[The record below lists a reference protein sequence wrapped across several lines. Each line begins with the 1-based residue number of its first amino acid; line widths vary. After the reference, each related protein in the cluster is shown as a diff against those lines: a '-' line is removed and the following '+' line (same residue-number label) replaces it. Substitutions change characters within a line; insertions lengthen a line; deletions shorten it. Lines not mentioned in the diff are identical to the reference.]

1 MTRTQSVVA
10 IIRACVQAEDGEKH
24 RQVIII
30 NKEVGVWKQTV
41 QKPAA
46 SDALL
51 NRNWTHHDSCFRGT
65 PESVMRVQR
74 PVALTEATRT
84 SPASALLSSSYPHMF
99 SGRSYAMSPSSPSL
113 QPLVS
118 GAGCARCQ
126 LPSHSSAT
134 CCSNLLAGV
143 VLPSTTCACLVRAM
157 EPIIFSC

>member
-10 IIRACVQAEDGEKH
+10 CILACVQAEDGEMH

-84 SPASALLSSSYPHMF
+84 SPASALLSSSYPRMF
-99 SGRSYAMSPSSPSL
+99 SGKSLMQCPPPHRACSPLSPVLGARAANSL
-113 QPLVS
+113 HT
-118 GAGCARCQ
+118 AR
-126 LPSHSSAT
+126 LPAALTSWQ
-134 CCSNLLAGV
+134 V
-143 VLPSTTCACLVRAM
+143 
-157 EPIIFSC
+157 

>member
-1 MTRTQSVVA
+1 MGKGHTTKKIRKMTRTQSVVA
-10 IIRACVQAEDGEKH
+10 CILACVQAEDREKH
-24 RQVIII
+24 GQVIII

-84 SPASALLSSSYPHMF
+84 SPASALLSSSYPRMF
-99 SGRSYAMSPSSPSL
+99 SGKVL
-113 QPLVS
+113 CNVPLLTEP
-118 GAGCARCQ
+118 AAPCLRCW
-126 LPSHSSAT
+126 
-134 CCSNLLAGV
+134 
-143 VLPSTTCACLVRAM
+143 VRAL
-157 EPIIFSC
+157 PTPFTQLGYLLL